1 MLVLLLENPSDD
13 SVELAIGFLK
23 ECGQKLSQVSPRGL
37 DSVFSTLRNLLH
49 ESTLDKRTQ
58 YMIEVL
64 FAVRK
69 DQFKANP
76 AIQTGLDLVDE
87 NDQYTHMLTLD
98 DPCEPEPML
107 GKATS
112 TERPCRDDVCVSFQM
127 CSSTMTSTRITRRST
142 NKYERPSSMKRPTM
156 RTIPVRARRIPMKR
170 PTRMPMMSM
179 KRNSKRPWKQAVS
192 RLERHHRDPLQ
203 RYVVR
208 FLS

>member
-1 MLVLLLENPSDD
+1 MENPSDD

-49 ESTLDKRTQ
+49 ESSLDKRTQ

-76 AIQTGLDLVDE
+76 AVPAGLDLVDE

-107 GKATS
+107 GKNELIS
-112 TERPCRDDVCVSFQM
+112 
-127 CSSTMTSTRITRRST
+127 
-142 NKYERPSSMKRPTM
+142 KL
-156 RTIPVRARRIPMKR
+156 
-170 PTRMPMMSM
+170 MSIFF
-179 KRNSKRPWKQAVS
+179 
-192 RLERHHRDPLQ
+192 
-203 RYVVR
+203 
-208 FLS
+208 FL

>member
-49 ESTLDKRTQ
+49 ESSLDKRTQ

-69 DQFKANP
+69 DQFKAHP
-76 AIQTGLDLVDE
+76 AVPTGLDLVEE

-107 GKATS
+107 GMI
-112 TERPCRDDVCVSFQM
+112 D
-127 CSSTMTSTRITRRST
+127 I
-142 NKYERPSSMKRPTM
+142 
-156 RTIPVRARRIPMKR
+156 
-170 PTRMPMMSM
+170 
-179 KRNSKRPWKQAVS
+179 
-192 RLERHHRDPLQ
+192 
-203 RYVVR
+203 
-208 FLS
+208 

>member
-69 DQFKANP
+69 DQFKAHP
-76 AIQTGLDLVDE
+76 AIPTGLDLVDE

-98 DPCEPEPML
+98 DACEPEPML
-107 GKATS
+107 GMSHFCKSNLLFTGFF
-112 TERPCRDDVCVSFQM
+112 VSF
-127 CSSTMTSTRITRRST
+127 CRC
-142 NKYERPSSMKRPTM
+142 
-156 RTIPVRARRIPMKR
+156 
-170 PTRMPMMSM
+170 
-179 KRNSKRPWKQAVS
+179 
-192 RLERHHRDPLQ
+192 
-203 RYVVR
+203 
-208 FLS
+208 F